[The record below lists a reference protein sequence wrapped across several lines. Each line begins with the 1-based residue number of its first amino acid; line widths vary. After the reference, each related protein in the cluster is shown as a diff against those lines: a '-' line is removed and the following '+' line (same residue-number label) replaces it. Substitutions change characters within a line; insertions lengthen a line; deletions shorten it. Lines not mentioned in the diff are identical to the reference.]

1 MIYALLEQANTL
13 YWPLVIMICI
23 DYVTGVC
30 VAIKQRELS
39 SEIGFAG
46 IFRKVMIF
54 VTAFL
59 GKLIDQY
66 ILTTGNPTEC
76 AIILFYISNEGISI
90 LENLTHL
97 GVPIPSFLKKTISG
111 LSDSSTSEAADN
123 TNDVTSATDETTDDC
138 D

>member
-123 TNDVTSATDETTDDC
+123 TNDVTSATDETTNDC

>member
-39 SEIGFAG
+39 SKIGFAG

-123 TNDVTSATDETTDDC
+123 TSDVTSATDETTDDC